1 VEEASKGVAVFL
13 WLFGDSIYVPVD
25 ECSGQIVAPGF
36 SEKVFELVWNT
47 STSVVHEMM
56 EAEGLAALEPC
67 EKADVKDITHLTI
80 RVSAGVGGG
89 LQSCHVTDVKRSD
102 FSWLWL
108 SSVSSISREP

>member
-1 VEEASKGVAVFL
+1 VVVFL
-13 WLFGDSIYVPVD
+13 WLFGDSIYLPVD

-80 RVSAGVGGG
+80 RVSAGVRCGYNPVMS
-89 LQSCHVTDVKRSD
+89 LMSND
-102 FSWLWL
+102 LI
-108 SSVSSISREP
+108 SVGSGRPR